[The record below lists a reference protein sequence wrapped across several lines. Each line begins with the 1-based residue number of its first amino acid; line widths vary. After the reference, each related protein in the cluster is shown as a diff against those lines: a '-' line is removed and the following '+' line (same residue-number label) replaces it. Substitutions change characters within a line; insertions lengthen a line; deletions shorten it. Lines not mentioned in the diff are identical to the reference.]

1 MARRRLE
8 VATPDIGR
16 TAALALVEGLPRG
29 KKQVIELAGPV
40 EASGNDVQAALR
52 TITGKDINVVAGPLD
67 AVVSTFTG
75 FGISKE
81 VAELF
86 RELYAGVISG
96 RVDFAGGD
104 ARKLR
109 GTVTVEQTLRR
120 LIGT

>member
-96 RVDFAGGD
+96 ASTSRAATRASCAG
-104 ARKLR
+104 RSPSS
-109 GTVTVEQTLRR
+109 RR
-120 LIGT
+120 CAG